1 MDEAIAL
8 LKSLKKL
15 QAHKFCKY
23 LSTRKERTFPTMG
36 ITNQKVFSTRILRK
50 IMNLPVYIQKK
61 SIFFL
66 KLVIKLYIPTLIIL
80 AFFIFISW
88 KTKIPISIFLKDPA
102 VIADSNA
109 LMGSNLN
116 ITINPFVGAVSNI
129 GILLWCFSSSI
140 CFFSYVILKE
150 HKKIN
155 NNQLNKLANFLFYS
169 GILTAFL
176 LLDDLFLLHETV
188 APELL
193 NISQTVIYVCLA
205 IVTLFWVLTFRRVI
219 LRTE

>member
-1 MDEAIAL
+1 
-8 LKSLKKL
+8 
-15 QAHKFCKY
+15 
-23 LSTRKERTFPTMG
+23 MG

-88 KTKIPISIFLKDPA
+88 KTKIPISIFMKDPA